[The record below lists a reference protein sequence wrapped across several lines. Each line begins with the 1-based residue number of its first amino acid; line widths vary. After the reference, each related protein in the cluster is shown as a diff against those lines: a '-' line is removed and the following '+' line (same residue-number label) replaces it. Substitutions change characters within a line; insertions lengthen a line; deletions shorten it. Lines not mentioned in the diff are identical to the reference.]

1 MVKAFSTVPIIPIVV
16 TKLPFRTQIFD
27 QDKGIYSDLENLEN
41 FNFNLK
47 MWSWNVTHVYKTE
60 STRFI
65 LTQTRTAFDIVSHS
79 LFQTEKQL

>member
-47 MWSWNVTHVYKTE
+47 M
-60 STRFI
+60 
-65 LTQTRTAFDIVSHS
+65 
-79 LFQTEKQL
+79 